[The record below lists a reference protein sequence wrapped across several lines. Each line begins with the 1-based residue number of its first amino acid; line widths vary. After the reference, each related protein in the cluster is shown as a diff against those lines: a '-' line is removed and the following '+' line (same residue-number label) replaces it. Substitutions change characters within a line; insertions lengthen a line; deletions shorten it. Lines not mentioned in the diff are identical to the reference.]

1 MSSRKSLRNKKGGSF
16 LKRITQRLRRTIG
29 RTRTRVRPTPAAET
43 HHRGRIVPEPV
54 YSAVIAQEPE
64 RLHSRSRR
72 RSSSSSRRSFP
83 TTEYELRRRILSQ
96 NDIFKEM
103 LRKLQ
108 QKKEINQNKKWGHG
122 EPMSKDA

>member
-29 RTRTRVRPTPAAET
+29 RNRTRVRPTPAAET
-43 HHRGRIVPEPV
+43 HHRGRIAPEPD
-54 YSAVIAQEPE
+54 YSAVMVQEPE
-64 RLHSRSRR
+64 LLHSRSRR

-122 EPMSKDA
+122 EPMPKDA